1 MIESKTMDI
10 HSSIGLKRLNLQKVY
25 HYLYNARSSSKLD
38 ISNGTGLSIPTIASN
53 IVELEKRGLIR
64 EGHEFKSTGG
74 RRAQSYSICET
85 ARIAIGVEILKEE
98 VKIVAIDLY
107 GNIIDDSR
115 KEILFVNNA
124 SYFGE
129 FGRFVNEFIE
139 RIAFPKG
146 SILGIGVALQG
157 LVSEDGQTV
166 VYSEILKADGLKLK
180 TFRKLF
186 DFECRMFHDTG
197 SAALAEIWSFPE
209 TQNAVYIALNR
220 NFGGELVLNREVRRT
235 QNLSSP
241 TIEHMRISVDG
252 PLCYCGKRG
261 CAEVFCGA
269 NHLADD
275 AGMPINE
282 FFDKLHSKDSR
293 CVELWKNYVRNLA
306 VVINNIHMVVNCDVI
321 LGGYLNL
328 FMSEED
334 LKLIDETV
342 NEERFNNGVSS
353 SLKRSLLGDKAPAIG
368 AALDFIDEFISDL

>member
-1 MIESKTMDI
+1 MDI

-107 GNIIDDSR
+107 GNIIEDSR
-115 KEILFVNNA
+115 KEIPFVNNT

-186 DFECRMFHDTG
+186 DFECRMFHDTEI
-197 SAALAEIWSFPE
+197 AALAEIWNCPE

-220 NFGGELVLNREVRRT
+220 YFGGALILNGEVRRT
-235 QNLSSP
+235 QKLSSA
-241 TIEHMRISVDG
+241 TIEHMRISLDG

-261 CAEVFCGA
+261 CAESFCGA
-269 NHLADD
+269 NHLTAIS
-275 AGMPINE
+275 GMPAEE
-282 FFDKLHSKDSR
+282 FFEKLHAGDTN
-293 CVELWKNYVRNLA
+293 CVSIWQTFTRNLA

-328 FMSEED
+328 FMSDDDVRFIE
-334 LKLIDETV
+334 ETV
-342 NEERFNNGVSS
+342 RDEHFNNGFSCVIR
-353 SLKRSLLGDKAPAIG
+353 RSRLGDKAPAMG
-368 AALDFIDEFISDL
+368 AALDFIDEFICDL